1 VLTGLGA
8 GLANRQICDL
18 PLHYDDEGNMQKLV
32 LIDGHAL
39 AYRAYFAL
47 QTTGLSTSRGEPTH
61 AVYGFCLMLLAVL
74 EDEHPDYLAVTFDV
88 GETFRHQ
95 QYSEYKATRD
105 KAPEDLHQQVGRI
118 GQVIEAFGLPVL
130 TAEGYE
136 ADDVLGTIAGQAETQ
151 NVDTLIV
158 TGDRDTFQLI
168 TPLTK
173 VLISGRRFSDR
184 EIYDEARVAERYGGL
199 RPPQLVDMKGLTG
212 DTSDNIPGVKGIG
225 DKTAIKLLNAYE
237 TLEGIYEHLDEV
249 SGRFRAKLEEGREI
263 AFLSRDL
270 GRIVTNAPVELDL
283 NACRVADYDR
293 DAVKAIFQ
301 ELEFRSLMQRLP
313 ATADTPQQ
321 LAMFEPETDQ
331 AFPTQTIIVQDET
344 ALQELVAKLKQAP
357 LIAFDTETT
366 DPDPIRADLV
376 GISLAVE
383 EGKGYYI
390 PVGHDAGRQ
399 IPKDHVLNA
408 LRPIFTDPKRPLTAH
423 NASYDVDILEE
434 AGVKVAGLAWDTM
447 IAEWLIS
454 PIGEHGL
461 KSVAFRRLGVE
472 MTPITDLIG
481 TGSKKITMAQVPI
494 EKAAPYAAADADMTL
509 RLVPLQEPELEK
521 ANARPLFDEVEM
533 PLVPVI
539 VGMERAGIELN
550 SATLNQMG
558 SELGERLDAIEA
570 DINAFLDPPININ
583 STQQL
588 SQALFE
594 QLALPADGI
603 SKTKSGH
610 YSTAASV
617 LERLKGEHPIIELI
631 LEHREISK
639 LLGTYVAALP
649 KLVNPRTGRI
659 HTSFNQTGA
668 VTGRISSSNPN
679 LQNIPMRTEQGRK
692 VRRAFVAAEGWRL
705 VAADYSQV
713 ELRVLAH
720 LCEDPAL
727 IDAFRNDMDI
737 HATTAA
743 VVYGVDFDSVSV
755 EQRSFAKRVNF
766 GLLYGM
772 SSFRLAQETG
782 MPRAEADRFV
792 REYFDRFPGV
802 EKYLTE
808 TKRQAAEKGYVE
820 TLMGRRRYFPALT
833 GKAKGRTAA
842 IQRAAAEREAINMPV
857 QGSAADI
864 MKVAMRGVYD
874 KLAEG
879 GYSARLLLQVHDEL
893 VLEVPVDELNQIVSL
908 VRDQMRTAYELVV
921 PLKVDVK
928 IGQNW
933 YEMEAA

>member
-1 VLTGLGA
+1 M
-8 GLANRQICDL
+8 
-18 PLHYDDEGNMQKLV
+18 PKLI

-61 AVYGFCLMLLAVL
+61 AVYGFCLMLLSVL
-74 EDEHPDYLAVTFDV
+74 EEEQPEYLAVTFDV

-95 QYSEYKATRD
+95 QYAEYKATRD
-105 KAPEDLHQQVGRI
+105 KAPEDMHHQVERI
-118 GQVIEAFGLPVL
+118 KQVIAAFGLPVL

-136 ADDVLGTIAGQAETQ
+136 ADDILGTIARQAETQ
-151 NVDTLIV
+151 KAETLIV

-168 TPLTK
+168 TPMTK

-184 EIYDEARVAERYGGL
+184 EIYDKARVAERYGGL
-199 RPPQLVDMKGLTG
+199 TPPQLVDMKGLTG
-212 DTSDNIPGVKGIG
+212 DTSDNIPGVKGVG
-225 DKTAIKLLNAYE
+225 EKTAIKLLNQYE
-237 TLEGIYEHLDEV
+237 TLEGIFEHLDEV
-249 SGRFRAKLEEGREI
+249 SGRFRSKLEAGREI
-263 AFLSRDL
+263 AFMSREL
-270 GRIVTNAPVELDL
+270 ARIVTDAPIELNL
-283 NACRVADYDR
+283 GACRLADYDR
-293 DAVKAIFQ
+293 EAVKAIFQ
-301 ELEFRSLMQRLP
+301 ELEFRSLMNRLP
-313 ATADTPQQ
+313 AADASGAPQQ
-321 LAMFEPETDQ
+321 LAMFEAEEEDAST
-331 AFPTQTIIVQDET
+331 AHTIVVNNEA
-344 ALQELVAKLKQAP
+344 ALQALVTKLNQAT

-366 DPDPIRADLV
+366 HSDPMQAELV
-376 GISLAVE
+376 GISLAVR
-383 EGKGYYI
+383 EGEGYYI
-390 PVGHDAGRQ
+390 PVGHTAGKQ
-399 IPKDHVLNA
+399 LATETVLSA
-408 LRPIFTDPKRPLTAH
+408 LRRIFADPDRQLVAH
-423 NASYDVDILEE
+423 NASYDVDVLEE
-434 AGVKVAGLAWDTM
+434 AGMRIAGLAWDTM

-454 PIGEHGL
+454 PSGEHGL

-481 TGSKKITMAQVPI
+481 TGSKQITMAQVPI
-494 EKAAPYAAADADMTL
+494 ERAAPYAAADADMTL
-509 RLVPLQEPELEK
+509 RLVPIQEPELGK
-521 ANARPLFDEVEM
+521 ANARRLFDEVEM

-539 VGMERAGIELN
+539 VAMERAGIMLDI
-550 SATLNQMG
+550 ATLDEMATG
-558 SELGERLDAIEA
+558 LGKGLAKLEA
-570 DINAFLDPPININ
+570 DINSYLSAPININ

-588 SQALFE
+588 SQALFD
-594 QLALPADGI
+594 QLGLPTEGI
-603 SKTKSGH
+603 SKTKSGF

-617 LERLKGEHPIIELI
+617 LEKLKGVHPIIESI

-639 LLGTYVAALP
+639 LLGTYVEALP
-649 KLVNPRTGRI
+649 RLVNPRTGRI

-679 LQNIPMRTEQGRK
+679 LQNIPMRTELGRQ
-692 VRRAFVAAEGWRL
+692 VRKAFVAEQGWRL

-720 LCEDPAL
+720 LCQDPAL
-727 IDAFRNDMDI
+727 IDAFRRDMDI

-743 VVYGVDFDSVSV
+743 AVYGVDFDAVSI

-808 TKRQAAEKGYVE
+808 TKRQAAERGYVE
-820 TLMGRRRYFPALT
+820 TLMGRRRYFPALK
-833 GKAKGRTAA
+833 GRAKGRTMP

-857 QGSAADI
+857 QGTAADV
-864 MKVAMRGVYD
+864 MKVAMRRVYD
-874 KLAEG
+874 ALRDG
-879 GYSARLLLQVHDEL
+879 GFGARLLLQVHDEL
-893 VLEVPVDELNQIVSL
+893 VLEVPEEELARVVAL
-908 VRDQMRTAYELVV
+908 VREQMSSAYELVV

-933 YEMEAA
+933 YDMEPA

>member
-1 VLTGLGA
+1 MSKLT
-8 GLANRQICDL
+8 
-18 PLHYDDEGNMQKLV
+18 

-61 AVYGFCLMLLAVL
+61 AVYGFCLMLLNVL
-74 EDEHPDYLAVTFDV
+74 EEEHPDYLAVTFDV
-88 GETFRHQ
+88 GETFRHE
-95 QYSEYKATRD
+95 QYAEYKATRD
-105 KAPEDLHQQVGRI
+105 KAPDDLHQQVERI
-118 GQVIEAFGLPVL
+118 KQVVESFGLPVL

-136 ADDVLGTIAGQAETQ
+136 ADDVLGTIARQAEDEG
-151 NVDTLIV
+151 VETLIV

-168 TPLTK
+168 TPMTK

-184 EIYDEARVAERYGGL
+184 EIYDEDRVAERYGGL
-199 RPPQLVDMKGLTG
+199 KPPQLVDMKGLTG
-212 DTSDNIPGVKGIG
+212 DTSDNIPGVRGVG
-225 DKTAIKLLNAYE
+225 DKTAIKLLKTYG
-237 TLEGIYEHLDEV
+237 TLEEIYAHLDEV
-249 SGRFRAKLEEGREI
+249 SGRFRSKLEAQRET
-263 AFLSRDL
+263 AFLSREL
-270 GRIVTNAPVELDL
+270 GRIVTDAPVTLDL
-283 NACRVADYDR
+283 EACRLADYDR
-293 DAVKAIFQ
+293 EGVRAIFQ
-301 ELEFRSLMQRLP
+301 ELEFRSLLNRLP
-313 ATADTPQQ
+313 DADAPQQ
-321 LAMFEPETDQ
+321 LDMFVQEEADIST
-331 AFPTQTIIVQDET
+331 TQTTVVRDEI
-344 ALQELVAKLKQAP
+344 ALQELVAKLRKAA

-366 DPDPIRADLV
+366 NPDPIRAELV
-376 GISLAVE
+376 GISFAVE
-383 EGKGYYI
+383 EGIGYYI
-390 PVGHDAGRQ
+390 PVGHRNGRQ
-399 IPKDHVLNA
+399 LPKEMVLKALGPVFGDPDH
-408 LRPIFTDPKRPLTAH
+408 PLVAH
-423 NASYDVDILEE
+423 NASYDMDVLGE
-434 AGVKVAGLAWDTM
+434 AGVDVAGLAWDTM

-454 PIGEHGL
+454 PAGEHGL
-461 KSVAFRRLGVE
+461 KSVAFRRLGIE

-481 TGSKKITMAQVPI
+481 TGSKQITMAEVPI
-494 EKAAPYAAADADMTL
+494 ERAAPYAAADADITL
-509 RLVPLQEPELEK
+509 RLVALQEPDLEK
-521 ANARPLFDEVEM
+521 TNATKLFDEVEM

-539 VGMERAGIELN
+539 VAMERAGILLDRDTLDEMAAEL
-550 SATLNQMG
+550 Q
-558 SELGERLDAIEA
+558 ERLEKIEA
-570 DINAFLDPPININ
+570 QINAYLTEPININ

-588 SQALFE
+588 SVALFDE
-594 QLALPADGI
+594 LGLPTRAS
-603 SKTKSGH
+603 SKTKSGY

-617 LERLKGEHPIIELI
+617 LEKLKGEHPIIESI

-649 KLVNPRTGRI
+649 RLVNPETGRI

-692 VRRAFVAAEGWRL
+692 VRRAFVADQGWRL

-727 IDAFRNDMDI
+727 IEAFRNDMDI

-743 VVYGVDFDSVSV
+743 AVYGLDFDAVSV

-782 MPRAEADRFV
+782 MPRDEADRFV

-802 EKYLTE
+802 EKYLTG

-833 GKAKGRTAA
+833 GEAKGRTAA
-842 IQRAAAEREAINMPV
+842 FQRAAAEREAINMPV

-864 MKVAMRGVYD
+864 MKVAMRRVFD
-874 KLAEG
+874 ALEHG
-879 GYSARLLLQVHDEL
+879 GYAARLLLQVHDEL
-893 VLEVPVDELNQIVSL
+893 VLEVLEDEVEPVVLLLREAMSS
-908 VRDQMRTAYELVV
+908 AYELVV

-928 IGQNW
+928 IGKNW
-933 YEMEAA
+933 YQMEAV